1 MKWDKE
7 LYQKLDQVYEQELSQ
22 SEQGLYQAQLKELN
36 REYLY
41 ETMRM
46 YQRKEK
52 SLLYQELRQGQ
63 KASLL
68 FQRIAEKNRHMT
80 LL

>member
-41 ETMRM
+41 ETIRM

-52 SLLYQELRQGQ
+52 SLLYQ
-63 KASLL
+63 
-68 FQRIAEKNRHMT
+68 
-80 LL
+80 